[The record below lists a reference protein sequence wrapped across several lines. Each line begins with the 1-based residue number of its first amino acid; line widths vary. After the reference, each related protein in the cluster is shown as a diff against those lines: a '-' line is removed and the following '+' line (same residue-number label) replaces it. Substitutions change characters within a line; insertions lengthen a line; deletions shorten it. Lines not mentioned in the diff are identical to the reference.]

1 MWLGEAADRRPT
13 RCTPRARMPVKGRA
27 GCQGRRGAWRCG
39 ARTGAEMA
47 QGKRFCH
54 CASLMRTGVV
64 WPSCGPCRVVL
75 SIAPHPACIRQS
87 FTTTALFGCMRWR
100 YSAASMATTLRSRV
114 ATVGTHRMR
123 FRRWSGANK
132 TRSNKKGAAD
142 LDSGP

>member
-1 MWLGEAADRRPT
+1 
-13 RCTPRARMPVKGRA
+13 
-27 GCQGRRGAWRCG
+27 
-39 ARTGAEMA
+39 MA
-47 QGKRFCH
+47 QGEEILPLI
-54 CASLMRTGVV
+54 ASLMRTSVV

-75 SIAPHPACIRQS
+75 SAAPHPACIRKS
-87 FTTTALFGCMRWR
+87 FTTTALFGYMRLR

-114 ATVGTHRMR
+114 AAVGTHRMR